1 MYTVSMSSF
10 LYFFREALKGF
21 TRHASTTVGSII
33 TIFLSL
39 LIIGI
44 SAIAG
49 SIVQN
54 VMNSIENEVS
64 ITAYVADGASAE
76 TVQSVQDW
84 IGTLDGVSQVS
95 YTTKE
100 QALEDFKESMASS
113 PEIVNQLDGENP
125 LPASINVDL
134 TDPQKVESVANQIQ
148 SNSDFATVCDNP
160 DDPSESLKY
169 GQKTVERLFSLTNT
183 VRYIGYVLIVLLIV
197 IAFIFINNT
206 VRLAILARRREIS
219 IMRLVGAS
227 NGFIRGP
234 FLMEGALH
242 AFVGA
247 ILAVL
252 CLELIRRFALP
263 MLTNAL
269 MWLPITVEP
278 STYALVYISLLIAG
292 LVIGMLGALM
302 AMRRYLKI

>member
-1 MYTVSMSSF
+1 MSSL
-10 LYFFREALKGF
+10 LYFIREALKGL
-21 TRHASTTVGSII
+21 TRHMSTTVGSVI

-39 LIIGI
+39 LIIGV

-49 SIVQN
+49 NIVQN
-54 VMNSIENEVS
+54 VMNSIEDEVS
-64 ITAYVADGASAE
+64 ITAYVSDDADAAAVE
-76 TVQSVQDW
+76 QVQQWVGQ
-84 IGTLDGVSQVS
+84 LEGVAQVTF
-95 YTTKE
+95 TTKE
-100 QALEDFKESMASS
+100 QALENFKDSMSSS
-113 PEIVNQLDGENP
+113 PEIVDQLDGQNP
-125 LPASINVDL
+125 LPASINVEL
-134 TDPQKVESVANQIQ
+134 SDPQLVEDVAASIQ
-148 SNSDFATVCDNP
+148 GNEGFIAICDNP
-160 DDPSESLKY
+160 DDPSDSLKY

-183 VRYIGYVLIVLLIV
+183 VRYIGYVLIVLLVV

-242 AFVGA
+242 ALIGA
-247 ILAVL
+247 ALAIL
-252 CLELIRRFALP
+252 CLELIRNFALP

-269 MWLPITVEP
+269 MWLPITVSA
-278 STYALVYISLLIAG
+278 STYVLVYLSLLAAG
-292 LVIGMLGALM
+292 LLIGMVGAFF